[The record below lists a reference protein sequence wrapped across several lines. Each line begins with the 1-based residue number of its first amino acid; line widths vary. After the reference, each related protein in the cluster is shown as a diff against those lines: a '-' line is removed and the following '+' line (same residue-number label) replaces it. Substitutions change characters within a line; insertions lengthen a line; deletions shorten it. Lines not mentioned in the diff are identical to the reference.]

1 MYKQETLINVLVTNS
16 A

>member
-1 MYKQETLINVLVTNS
+1 MYKQETLINELVTNS